1 MGRGGPWLLGPLSR
15 VCRTACLPRASQ
27 PSRCRAA
34 RLLEPAASA
43 AWCHTLWRMPRRA
56 ALSRLRNRRW
66 SGRSASAS
74 GYAAQQRGRHGGTD
88 RAPRIVHRPT
98 QCLLRGACPTAPACG
113 HTRSRTKTHP
123 TRAFSSVSSIA
134 CVQVQPISSLRS
146 HPRSARSPEPFTNHR
161 KLSDQHRAAHGP
173 ARLAS
178 HTSMPCAARTARA
191 AGEASTEQAQL
202 LRRPSFVLGGGR
214 PGFGRRAEPRRRMWR
229 DGDSANGEA
238 AARRRRGGGEAATA
252 RGRGGADAAARRRL
266 GCSEAARSVNLS
278 TRHTAR
284 RRCDGDR

>member
-1 MGRGGPWLLGPLSR
+1 
-15 VCRTACLPRASQ
+15 
-27 PSRCRAA
+27 
-34 RLLEPAASA
+34 
-43 AWCHTLWRMPRRA
+43 MPRRA

-123 TRAFSSVSSIA
+123 TRAFSSVSSVA

-146 HPRSARSPEPFTNHR
+146 HPRSARSPEPFSNHR

-202 LRRPSFVLGGGR
+202 LRRPSFVLGGGVQGSAGELN
-214 PGFGRRAEPRRRMWR
+214 PAVACGATARRRT
-229 DGDSANGEA
+229 
-238 AARRRRGGGEAATA
+238 ARRRRGGGEAATA
-252 RGRGGADAAARRRL
+252 RGRGRRGDCAEAEARRGWVGGRGGVL
-266 GCSEAARSVNLS
+266 CSVRNYSPDATRAVFRTHES
-278 TRHTAR
+278 TRRGVVWVVVSSSVGEREPAGYSCSFHSLRA
-284 RRCDGDR
+284 